1 METDQYIGVDLHKA
15 SFQAC
20 AVNRT
25 GERLWEARFPRTPED
40 TCAFVARC
48 SRQTAVAVEAT
59 TPTWSFVDQIVA
71 QVGHVCV
78 VDTRKTKLKA
88 GYAAKTDR
96 LDARRL
102 ADALRR
108 ESVVSIYVPPLAI
121 RELRELCR
129 HRLMLTHLRTR
140 VLQRLRALLL
150 RQGLG
155 DPPTSRLRSAAWQAW
170 LDQIVL
176 PPHAQ
181 RALSTMRQI
190 DRDLTAQLA
199 TVEADVAR
207 EALADPVVQR
217 LQTVHGIG
225 PVLGLMLRAEIGDI
239 ARFPTPG
246 HLASYAG
253 LVPQVDS
260 SANHTH
266 YGRIT
271 KDGSPWLRWALV
283 EVGVHTLR
291 RRDPL
296 GRWGRKLAVH
306 KGAMRAQVALA
317 REMCR
322 EIMNVWRHAAS
333 SSRGPASLPTL
344 DHHAMIVL

>member
-1 METDQYIGVDLHKA
+1 MEIDQYIGIDLHKA
-15 SFQAC
+15 FFQVC
-20 AVNRT
+20 AMAKT
-25 GERLWEARFPRTPED
+25 GERLGEHRFPRSPDGMTAFLGHCTPQ
-40 TCAFVARC
+40 
-48 SRQTAVAVEAT
+48 SAVAVEAT
-59 TPTWSFVDQIVA
+59 GPTWSFVDAIGGH
-71 QVGHVCV
+71 VGRVCV

-108 ESVVSIYVPPLAI
+108 ESVVSIYVPPPAI

-129 HRLMLTHLRTR
+129 HRVGLTQLRTR

-150 RQGLG
+150 RHGMG
-155 DPPTSRLRSAAWQAW
+155 DPPASRLRTAVGQAW
-170 LDQIVL
+170 LDGIAL

-181 RALSTMRQI
+181 RALQTLRHL

-199 TVEADVAR
+199 IVEADIVR
-207 EALADPVVQR
+207 EAARDPIVQR
-217 LQTVHGIG
+217 LQRIYGIG
-225 PVLGLMLRAEIGDI
+225 PVLGLMLRAEIGEA
-239 ARFPTPG
+239 ARFPSPR

-260 SANHTH
+260 SASHTR
-266 YGRIT
+266 YGPIT

-283 EVGVHTLR
+283 QVGMHTLR

-296 GRWGRKLAVH
+296 GRWGRTLAVR
-306 KGAMRAQVALA
+306 KTALTAQVALA

-322 EIMNVWRHAAS
+322 EILEVWQHAA
-333 SSRGPASLPTL
+333 
-344 DHHAMIVL
+344 

>member
-1 METDQYIGVDLHKA
+1 METDQYIGIDLHKA

-20 AVNRT
+20 VITQT
-25 GERLWEARFPRTPED
+25 GERVWEGRFTRDPEGIA
-40 TCAFVARC
+40 TFVARC
-48 SRQTAVAVEAT
+48 TPRMAVAVEAT
-59 TPTWSFVDQIVA
+59 SPTWSFVDAIEHH
-71 QVGHVCV
+71 VGRVCV

-108 ESVVSIYVPPLAI
+108 ESVVSIYVPPPAI
-121 RELRELCR
+121 REQRELAR
-129 HRLMLTHLRTR
+129 HRLMLTQMRTR
-140 VLQRLRALLL
+140 VLQRIRALLL

-155 DPPTSRLRSAAWQAW
+155 DPPTKRLRTRAGQTW
-170 LDQIVL
+170 LDGLVL
-176 PPHAQ
+176 PPQAQ
-181 RALSTMRQI
+181 RALTTLRQI
-190 DRDLTAQLA
+190 ERDLCAQLVP
-199 TVEADVAR
+199 VEADVVR
-207 EALADPVVQR
+207 EALADPIVQR

-225 PVLGLMLRAEIGDI
+225 PVLGLMLRAEIGDVD
-239 ARFPTPG
+239 RFPTPG

-260 SANHTH
+260 SASRTR

-283 EVGVHTLR
+283 EVGVQTLR

-296 GRWGRKLAVH
+296 GRWGRKLAVR
-306 KGAMRAQVALA
+306 KGTMKAHVALA

-322 EIMNVWRHAAS
+322 EIMETWRHAA
-333 SSRGPASLPTL
+333 
-344 DHHAMIVL
+344 

>member
-15 SFQAC
+15 FLQAC
-20 AVNRT
+20 AVTPKGDR
-25 GERLWEARFPRTPED
+25 RWEARYPRTPEGI
-40 TCAFVARC
+40 AALLARC
-48 SRQTAVAVEAT
+48 TTDTAVAVEAT
-59 TPTWSFVDQIVA
+59 TPTWHLVDQIRDH
-71 QVGHVCV
+71 VGHVCV

-108 ESVVSIYVPPLAI
+108 ESVVSIYVPPPAI

-129 HRLMLTHLRTR
+129 HRLTLVQLRTR
-140 VLQRLRALLL
+140 VLQRMRALLL
-150 RQGLG
+150 RQGLA
-155 DPPTSRLRSAAWQAW
+155 DPPTKRLRSRAGQTW
-170 LDQIVL
+170 LNQLSL
-176 PPHAQ
+176 PRQAQ

-190 DRDLTAQLA
+190 ERDLTAQLGP
-199 TVEADVAR
+199 VETDIGR
-207 EALADPVVQR
+207 EALADPIVQR
-217 LQTVHGIG
+217 LQTVFGIG
-225 PVLGLMLRAEIGDI
+225 PVLGLMLRAEIGDVR
-239 ARFPTPG
+239 RFPTPA

-253 LVPQVDS
+253 VVPRVDS
-260 SANHTH
+260 SASRTH

-283 EVGVHTLR
+283 EVGVQTLR

-296 GRWGRKLAVH
+296 GRWGRTLAVR
-306 KGAMRAQVALA
+306 KGAMKAHVALG

-322 EIMNVWRHAAS
+322 EIMDTWQRVA
-333 SSRGPASLPTL
+333 
-344 DHHAMIVL
+344 

>member
-1 METDQYIGVDLHKA
+1 METDQYIGIDLHKA
-15 SFQAC
+15 SFQVCVMAK
-20 AVNRT
+20 T
-25 GERLWEARFPRTPED
+25 GERVWEGRFPRDPEGIA
-40 TCAFVARC
+40 TFVARC
-48 SRQTAVAVEAT
+48 TPRMAVAVEAT
-59 TPTWSFVDQIVA
+59 SPTWSFVDAIVSH
-71 QVGHVCV
+71 VGRICV

-108 ESVVSIYVPPLAI
+108 ESVVSIYVPPPAI
-121 RELRELCR
+121 REQRELAR
-129 HRLMLTHLRTR
+129 HRLMLTQMRTR
-140 VLQRLRALLL
+140 VLQRMRALLL

-155 DPPTSRLRSAAWQAW
+155 DPPTTRLRSAAGQAW
-170 LDQIVL
+170 LDRLML
-176 PPHAQ
+176 PPQAH
-181 RALSTMRQI
+181 RALTTLRQI
-190 DRDLTAQLA
+190 ERDLCAQLGP
-199 TVEADVAR
+199 VEADIAR
-207 EALADPVVQR
+207 EALADPIVRR

-225 PVLGLMLRAEIGDI
+225 PVLGLTLRAEIGDVD
-239 ARFPTPG
+239 RFPTPA

-260 SANHTH
+260 SASRTH

-283 EVGVHTLR
+283 AVGVQTLR

-296 GRWGRKLAVH
+296 GRWGRKLAVR
-306 KGAMRAQVALA
+306 KGKMKAHVALA

-322 EIMNVWRHAAS
+322 EIMETWRHAA
-333 SSRGPASLPTL
+333 
-344 DHHAMIVL
+344 

>member
-15 SFQAC
+15 FFQAC
-20 AVNRT
+20 AMT
-25 GERLWEARFPRTPED
+25 PKGERLWEGRYARTAEDIARFVDRCGSRT
-40 TCAFVARC
+40 AL
-48 SRQTAVAVEAT
+48 AVEAT
-59 TPTWSFVDQIVA
+59 TPTWHFVDQIA
-71 QVGHVCV
+71 DHVGIVCV

-108 ESVVSIYVPPLAI
+108 ESVVSIYIPPPAI

-129 HRLMLTHLRTR
+129 HRLMLIQVRTR
-140 VLQRLRALLL
+140 VLQRMRALLL
-150 RQGLG
+150 RQGFG
-155 DPPTSRLRSAAWQAW
+155 DPPTKRLRSAAGQTW

-176 PPHAQ
+176 PRHAQ
-181 RALSTMRQI
+181 RALTTMRQI
-190 DRDLTAQLA
+190 ERDLSAQLA
-199 TVEADVAR
+199 PVEADIAR
-207 EALADPVVQR
+207 EAVADPIVRR
-217 LQTVHGIG
+217 LQSIHGIG

-253 LVPQVDS
+253 LVPEVDS
-260 SANHTH
+260 SARHTR

-283 EVGVHTLR
+283 EVGVQALR

-296 GRWGRKLAVH
+296 GRWGRTLAIR
-306 KGAMRAQVALA
+306 KSAMMAQVALA

-322 EIMNVWRHAAS
+322 EIMDVWQHAA
-333 SSRGPASLPTL
+333 
-344 DHHAMIVL
+344 

>member
-15 SFQAC
+15 FFQAC
-20 AVNRT
+20 AIT
-25 GERLWEARFPRTPED
+25 TKGERLWEGRFMRTAED
-40 TCAFVARC
+40 ITRFVDRC
-48 SRQTAVAVEAT
+48 GAQAAVAVEAT
-59 TPTWSFVDQIVA
+59 TPTWHFVDQIA
-71 QVGHVCV
+71 ERVGHVCV

-108 ESVVSIYVPPLAI
+108 ESVVSIYIPSPAI

-129 HRLMLTHLRTR
+129 HRLLLTQMRTR
-140 VLQRLRALLL
+140 VLQRTRALLL

-155 DPPTSRLRSAAWQAW
+155 DPPAKRLRSRAGQVW
-170 LDQIVL
+170 LDQLVL
-176 PPHAQ
+176 PAQ
-181 RALSTMRQI
+181 AHRALTTMRQL
-190 DRDLTAQLA
+190 DRDLTAQLGP
-199 TVEADVAR
+199 VESDIAR
-207 EALADPVVQR
+207 EALADPIVRR
-217 LQTVHGIG
+217 LQTVFGIG
-225 PVLGLMLRAEIGDI
+225 PVLGLMLRAEIGDVS
-239 ARFPTPG
+239 RFPTPA

-253 LVPQVDS
+253 VVPQVDS
-260 SANHTH
+260 SASRTH

-283 EVGVHTLR
+283 EVGVQTLR

-296 GRWGRKLAVH
+296 GRWGRQLAVR
-306 KGAMRAQVALA
+306 KGAMKAHVALG

-322 EIMNVWRHAAS
+322 EIMDAWRRVA
-333 SSRGPASLPTL
+333 
-344 DHHAMIVL
+344 

>member
-15 SFQAC
+15 FFQAC
-20 AVNRT
+20 AITVK
-25 GERLWEARFPRTPED
+25 GERLWEGRFTRTAED
-40 TCAFVARC
+40 ITRFVERC
-48 SRQTAVAVEAT
+48 GVRAAVAVEAT
-59 TPTWSFVDQIVA
+59 TPTWHFVDQITDR
-71 QVGHVCV
+71 VGTICV

-108 ESVVSIYVPPLAI
+108 ESVVSIYIPSPAI

-129 HRLMLTHLRTR
+129 HRLLLTQMRTR
-140 VLQRLRALLL
+140 VLQRMRALLL

-155 DPPTSRLRSAAWQAW
+155 DPPAKRLCSRAGQVW
-170 LDQIVL
+170 LDQLVL
-176 PPHAQ
+176 PVQ
-181 RALSTMRQI
+181 SCRALTTMRRLE
-190 DRDLTAQLA
+190 RDLRTQLGP
-199 TVEADVAR
+199 VNADIIR
-207 EALADPVVQR
+207 EALGDPIVVG
-217 LQTVHGIG
+217 LQQVHGIG
-225 PVLGLMLRAEIGDI
+225 PVLGLTLRAEIGDI

-253 LVPQVDS
+253 VVPEVDS
-260 SANHTH
+260 SASRTR

-283 EVGVHTLR
+283 EVGVQTLR
-291 RRDPL
+291 RQDPL
-296 GRWGRKLAVH
+296 GRWGRKLAVR
-306 KGAMRAQVALA
+306 KGVMKAHVALA

-322 EIMNVWRHAAS
+322 EIMEAWRRVA
-333 SSRGPASLPTL
+333 
-344 DHHAMIVL
+344 

>member
-15 SFQAC
+15 FLQAC
-20 AVNRT
+20 ALTPR
-25 GERLWEARFPRTPED
+25 GDRRWEGRYPRTAEGIG
-40 TCAFVARC
+40 ALLARC
-48 SRQTAVAVEAT
+48 TMDTAVAVEAT
-59 TPTWSFVDQIVA
+59 TPTWHFVDQISDH
-71 QVGHVCV
+71 VGQVCV

-108 ESVVSIYVPPLAI
+108 ESVVSIYVPPAAI

-129 HRLMLTHLRTR
+129 HRLTLVQVRTR
-140 VLQRLRALLL
+140 LLQRMRALLL
-150 RQGLG
+150 RQGLT
-155 DPPTSRLRSAAWQAW
+155 DPPTKRLRTVAGQTW
-170 LDQIVL
+170 LNQLTL
-176 PPHAQ
+176 PPQAQ

-190 DRDLTAQLA
+190 ERDLTAQLA
-199 TVEADVAR
+199 SVDADIAR
-207 EALADPVVQR
+207 EALADPIVRR
-217 LQTVHGIG
+217 LQIVQGIG
-225 PVLGLMLRAEIGDI
+225 PVLGLMLRAEIGDVG
-239 ARFPTPG
+239 RFPTPG

-260 SANHTH
+260 SASRTR

-283 EVGVHTLR
+283 EVGVQTLR
-291 RRDPL
+291 RQDPL
-296 GRWGRKLAVH
+296 GRWGRKLAMRR
-306 KGAMRAQVALA
+306 GAMKAHVALA

-322 EIMNVWRHAAS
+322 EIMDVWRRAA
-333 SSRGPASLPTL
+333 
-344 DHHAMIVL
+344 

>member
-1 METDQYIGVDLHKA
+1 METDQYIGVDLHKS
-15 SFQAC
+15 SFHAC
-20 AVNRT
+20 ALSPR
-25 GERLWEARFPRTPED
+25 GERLWEARVARTAD
-40 TCAFVARC
+40 GIQAFVARC
-48 SRQTAVAVEAT
+48 TPRSAVAVEAT
-59 TPTWSFVDQIVA
+59 TPTWHFVDQITRH
-71 QVGHVCV
+71 VGTVCV

-108 ESVVSIYVPPLAI
+108 ESVVSIYVPPPAI
-121 RELRELCR
+121 REQRELAR
-129 HRLMLTHLRTR
+129 HRLMLTQMRTR
-140 VLQRLRALLL
+140 VLQRMRALLL

-155 DPPTSRLRSAAWQAW
+155 DPPTKRLRSAAGQAW
-170 LDQIVL
+170 LDHLRL
-176 PPHAQ
+176 PPQAH
-181 RALSTMRQI
+181 RALTTLRQI
-190 DRDLTAQLA
+190 ERDLCTQLA
-199 TVEADVAR
+199 PVDADIAR
-207 EALADPVVQR
+207 EALTDPIVRQ

-225 PVLGLMLRAEIGDI
+225 PVLGLMLRAEIGDVD
-239 ARFPTPG
+239 RFPTPA

-260 SANHTH
+260 SASRTH

-283 EVGVHTLR
+283 EVGVQTLR

-296 GRWGRKLAVH
+296 GQWGRKLAVC
-306 KGAMRAQVALA
+306 KGKMKAHVALA

-322 EIMNVWRHAAS
+322 EIMETWQHTA
-333 SSRGPASLPTL
+333 
-344 DHHAMIVL
+344 